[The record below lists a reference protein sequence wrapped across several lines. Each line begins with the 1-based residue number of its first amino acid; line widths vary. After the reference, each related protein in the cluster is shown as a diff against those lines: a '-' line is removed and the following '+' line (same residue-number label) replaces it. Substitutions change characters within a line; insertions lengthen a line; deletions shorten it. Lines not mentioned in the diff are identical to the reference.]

1 VVRFASDNRNPTA
14 CIIKYPELIYFI
26 AMAPLG
32 LISPPIL
39 TDELKSVLDQT
50 THVPFYAR
58 NDWALA
64 IKQNPTVLSKLPR
77 LTKAELREHSPHN
90 LLPTQ
95 FNLSQLVAQG
105 IVEEESTSGTSG
117 ASVQVVFGSRWWAEQ
132 EMRALRNNSFIRK
145 ILDETPNA
153 RRAVLTTPGCSG
165 VSCFARWLNYDQRI
179 IGSTLYVNQ
188 SRIPFSIPDDKLA
201 LMAEETKQWQP
212 SFLDVDPVHGM
223 WFALYCER
231 HGIRF
236 PSLKFIISSY
246 EFTSVLHRRIMER
259 VFSVP
264 VINLY
269 GSSETGHLLIEQ
281 AVGEMIPSPETA
293 FLELSNIDA
302 QGIGQLLVTTRTNP
316 YLPLLRYEIGDL
328 AEIIPSGYRIH
339 GRVRDALRRDDQS
352 LISTYQ
358 IDQSFCDLSGVA
370 HYQVRQSTDGNCE
383 VLLLPE
389 VPGESLNDVKVVV
402 AERLSH
408 LTGSPINI
416 ATVPLIPPEDSG
428 KFRLTT
434 RVA

>member
-1 VVRFASDNRNPTA
+1 
-14 CIIKYPELIYFI
+14 
-26 AMAPLG
+26 MAPLG

-64 IKQNPTVLSKLPR
+64 IKQNPTALSKLPR

-188 SRIPFSIPDDKLA
+188 SRIPFSIPDDKLV
-201 LMAEETKQWQP
+201 LMAVETKQWQP
-212 SFLDVDPVHGM
+212 TFLDVDPVHGM

-231 HGIRF
+231 HGIQF

-259 VFSVP
+259 VFGVP

-281 AVGEMIPSPETA
+281 AVGEMVPSPETA
-293 FLELSNIDA
+293 FLELCNIDA

-328 AEIIPSGYRIH
+328 AEIIPNGYRIH

-352 LISTYQ
+352 LISTHQ
-358 IDQSFCDLSGVA
+358 VDQSFFDLSGVA

-389 VPGESLNDVKVVV
+389 VPGESLNDVKAVV